1 MIKIRM
7 AVALGCATLL
17 PALAG
22 GCAPTDPEADRAD
35 LLRLQDAQRR
45 AHLEGDAD
53 LLVSMFAEDFTEIA
67 RGEVTRPTRE
77 ESRARF
83 QAYFDRANLLAWD
96 DVSPPVISI
105 SDDGSMAHVIVRKRV
120 RWTTEDAAEE
130 AEAEFAWLETYG
142 KRNGRW
148 RLTSIASTQRPAS
161 QVR

>member
-1 MIKIRM
+1 MKGART
-7 AVALGCATLL
+7 AVALGCALLL
-17 PALAG
+17 PTLAA
-22 GCAPTDPEADRAD
+22 GCSPTDPEADRAD

-83 QAYFDRANLLAWD
+83 QAYFDRANLLAWE
-96 DVSPPVISI
+96 DVTPPVITI

-120 RWTTEDAAEE
+120 RWTTDGAAEE
-130 AEAEFAWLETYG
+130 AEAEYAWLETYR
-142 KRNGRW
+142 KRDGRW
-148 RLTSIASTQRPAS
+148 RLTAIASTQRPAS